1 MRVRQ
6 FFAGGIALAM
16 VMTLMGCAM
25 VDRDSLR
32 IRNNGLARDLYSVPG
47 VLDVELDDAI
57 EPGVN
62 FVDVYVRLDY
72 DRGET
77 VVVDDLAAVRQKL
90 DDGDFDL
97 FSITAEM
104 DDSVEL
110 PLGATISFDA
120 LPTEA
125 ELRAEAKAWVALL
138 DTGPLLKLDY
148 SHRSTGSARVFVLA
162 SAAVREDGTVLS
174 DDELV
179 AELTAAWI
187 AAGRDAD
194 ELVVNP

>member
-148 SHRSTGSARVFVLA
+148 SHRSTGGARVFVLA